1 MDRLRRIWEFVMA
14 ILESIAAANAAY
26 SVIKTALG
34 NGKETAGLIGAVGK
48 FLSAEEDVKEAVQRK
63 KNSPLTAIT
72 GGSEGDWEEFQ
83 HLENLRAK
91 RAELES
97 YCRLYAPP
105 GTWDRWQQWQ
115 MEARK
120 QRQAAKK
127 AAQAAHE
134 KKMEQIQIA
143 AGILL
148 AITGVIVAI
157 YYLGVYMGKW

>member
-1 MDRLRRIWEFVMA
+1 MA

-34 NGKETAGLIGAVGK
+34 NGKETAGLISAVGK

-63 KNSPLTAIT
+63 KNSPITAIT
-72 GGSEGDWEEFQ
+72 GSSEGDWEEFQ
-83 HLENLRAK
+83 HLEMLRQK

-115 MEARK
+115 VEARK
-120 QRQAAKK
+120 QRKAAKLAADK
-127 AAQAAHE
+127 ARE
-134 KKMEQIQIA
+134 ERMEFFA
-143 AGILL
+143 TLAGIVIAFTVL
-148 AITGVIVAI
+148 AIGF
-157 YYLGVYMGKW
+157 YYLGVYLEKW